1 MFGVTI
7 SMIPTPKKVDRAVG
21 KGSYKSLRH
30 AAFSIRKSAIES
42 MKFQDGPSAPG
53 SPPAAHTG
61 RLRRS
66 ILVAQDS
73 NDEVFVGPSYD
84 RVKAGGR
91 PPWLAQM
98 LEHGGTFTWRRKRK
112 KRGRP
117 TKAEAQ
123 VIAAGF
129 GPAIQSVTYPARPFM
144 QPALK
149 RNLARF
155 HREWKGAI

>member
-1 MFGVTI
+1 MFGVQVKLTA
-7 SMIPTPKKVDRAVG
+7 TPKRLEKATN
-21 KGSYKSLRH
+21 KGTYKTLRH

-42 MKFQDGPSAPG
+42 MVFQEGPSAPG
-53 SPPAAHTG
+53 TPPHAHTG

-66 ILVAQDS
+66 ILVAQD
-73 NDEVFVGPSYD
+73 DRGEVVVGPSYS

-98 LEHGGTFTWRRKRK
+98 LEYGGTFQRRKKRK
-112 KRGRP
+112 GRGRP
-117 TKAEAQ
+117 TKREAA
-123 VIAAGF
+123 IKAAGY
-129 GPAIQSVTYPARPFM
+129 GPALFAVTYPARPFM
-144 QPALK
+144 QPALQ

>member
-1 MFGVTI
+1 MFGIQVKLTA
-7 SMIPTPKKVDRAVG
+7 TPKRVDKATD
-21 KGSYKSLRH
+21 KAAFKNLRH

-42 MKFQDGPSAPG
+42 MEFAEGPSKPG
-53 SPPAAHTG
+53 TPPHAHTG

-66 ILVAQDS
+66 ILVAQD
-73 NDEVFVGPSYD
+73 DKGEVVVGPSYS

-98 LEHGGTFTWRRKRK
+98 LEHGGTFTWKRK
-112 KRGRP
+112 TKQRGRP
-117 TKAEAQ
+117 KKGEAPRPMQ
-123 VIAAGF
+123 TA
-129 GPAIQSVTYPARPFM
+129 TYPARPFM
-144 QPALK
+144 QPALE